1 MTVAPYIHMLGYT
14 ECGQRASRCGVVVLC
29 YPGVSFLVGGGQK
42 LVPKLL
48 QEHSDLQRH
57 HVMATEVQ
65 IVGVLQ

>member
-1 MTVAPYIHMLGYT
+1 M
-14 ECGQRASRCGVVVLC
+14 VVLC